1 MHRTCNTIL
10 FKNPLK
16 KVLNGG
22 QSVGGH
28 GVDEATLI
36 GATACSQLHLE
47 RSSSHW
53 VVFLSITFS
62 SKGILG
68 Y

>member
-1 MHRTCNTIL
+1 LEI
-10 FKNPLK
+10 
-16 KVLNGG
+16 LNGG

-36 GATACSQLHLE
+36 GATASSQLHLE

-53 VVFLSITFS
+53 VVFLSIAFFPRGYWVI
-62 SKGILG
+62 KGDQAHF
-68 Y
+68 